1 MTPVK
6 NQKDYN
12 RIFRKVLFQV
22 LIDPSRSKL
31 FKDICEEKGEKPSA
45 VLRDLAYKYTENNS
59 TDTQYQ
65 DSLTEDIELSNKAQ
79 QSRIENGF
87 NWTKE

>member
-12 RIFRKVLFQV
+12 RIFRKVVFQV

-31 FKDICEEKGEKPSA
+31 FEDICEEKGEKPSA

-59 TDTQYQ
+59 TDTEYQ
-65 DSLTEDIELSNKAQ
+65 DSLSEDIELSNKAQ

>member
-31 FKDICEEKGEKPSA
+31 FKQICDEKGEKPSA
-45 VLRDLAYKYTENNS
+45 VLRNLAYKYTETYAALGEYKIAES
-59 TDTQYQ
+59 
-65 DSLTEDIELSNKAQ
+65 EDQELSEKAQ
-79 QSRIENGF
+79 QSRIQNGF